1 MERKEREEGKMKR
14 GKGLLVQGT
23 RCTPGVYNWFF
34 EILDY
39 LPRVAGKFF
48 AGNLLLSSWIP
59 KRKLWYW
66 RLNSCKV
73 RVALLIFIIGF

>member
-1 MERKEREEGKMKR
+1 MKR

-39 LPRVAGKFF
+39 LPRVAAKFY
-48 AGNLLLSSWIP
+48 ATNLLINL
-59 KRKLWYW
+59 
-66 RLNSCKV
+66 
-73 RVALLIFIIGF
+73 AGFYHQENEKSNESNCTPTKSPN